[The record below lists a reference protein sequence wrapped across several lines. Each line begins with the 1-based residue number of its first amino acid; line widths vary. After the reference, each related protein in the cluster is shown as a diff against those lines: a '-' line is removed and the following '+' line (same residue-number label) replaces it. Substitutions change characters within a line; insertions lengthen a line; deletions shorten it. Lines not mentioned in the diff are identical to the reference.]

1 MDGCKNFWR
10 LHKQGKYKI
19 LEGFGTVDVQ
29 RFFFSS
35 SLKELGAQILFQ
47 VLIS

>member
-19 LEGFGTVDVQ
+19 LEDFGTVDVQ
-29 RFFFSS
+29 RLFFF
-35 SLKELGAQILFQ
+35 L
-47 VLIS
+47 VV